1 MKTVAD
7 VMLEALA
14 YWGVQNIYGMV
25 GDAILPLMKAM
36 EKQDR
41 IHFYSVAH
49 EQGAAFMANGEA
61 RVTGRPG
68 VCLAT
73 EGPGALNL
81 LNGVADACRDGIPML
96 VLTGQVELMKL
107 AQNTKQYFDQQQV
120 FAPLTGSTTLLTRP
134 ESVLETLKTALEKAR
149 GDSIPCHISLPKDIL
164 ASPAQAVSP
173 SPLGQPSL
181 PGINGRVDLA
191 VSLMRK
197 KSRPIM
203 IAGRAALP
211 YKDLALRLSRAC
223 GAGIIPGQGARA
235 IIAGSDEYFVGGMG
249 EAHIPP
255 VLQRADCLLLLGACP
270 YEHQFLPPGLPVI
283 ELELNQQN
291 AAAGLAT
298 NHTTLLLTGDM
309 AAILHGL
316 IGGLDGYTPDAA
328 WVEEIKRA
336 HRAFLEMLQG
346 ERDLPGIPIPPQ
358 RIIAALNEVLPSQ
371 AIVVLDTGEFM
382 HWFDRGFIPKE
393 QRVLI
398 SDYWRCMGSAL
409 PIGLGI
415 LAAGRS
421 KQSGQK
427 VVVLAGDGGFA
438 LSMQEML
445 TALRYQLPVTVVL
458 FKNRGYLLEEHKMAK
473 SGAKTSGTHLPDADF
488 AGWTSQC
495 GGLGLKVERP
505 EDLAPMV
512 QKAIEAEVPALVEIE
527 TQTVKPLFI

>member
-203 IAGRAALP
+203 IAG
-211 YKDLALRLSRAC
+211 LSL
-223 GAGIIPGQGARA
+223 I
-235 IIAGSDEYFVGGMG
+235 
-249 EAHIPP
+249 HI
-255 VLQRADCLLLLGACP
+255 
-270 YEHQFLPPGLPVI
+270 
-283 ELELNQQN
+283 
-291 AAAGLAT
+291 
-298 NHTTLLLTGDM
+298 
-309 AAILHGL
+309 
-316 IGGLDGYTPDAA
+316 
-328 WVEEIKRA
+328 
-336 HRAFLEMLQG
+336 
-346 ERDLPGIPIPPQ
+346 
-358 RIIAALNEVLPSQ
+358 
-371 AIVVLDTGEFM
+371 
-382 HWFDRGFIPKE
+382 
-393 QRVLI
+393 
-398 SDYWRCMGSAL
+398 
-409 PIGLGI
+409 
-415 LAAGRS
+415 
-421 KQSGQK
+421 
-427 VVVLAGDGGFA
+427 
-438 LSMQEML
+438 
-445 TALRYQLPVTVVL
+445 
-458 FKNRGYLLEEHKMAK
+458 
-473 SGAKTSGTHLPDADF
+473 
-488 AGWTSQC
+488 
-495 GGLGLKVERP
+495 
-505 EDLAPMV
+505 
-512 QKAIEAEVPALVEIE
+512 
-527 TQTVKPLFI
+527 